1 MDGARYPQEEQ
12 TITAIIVAEGNVR
25 VCTATT
31 LLVKAHR
38 IVIKIAKKD
47 SEFQPD
53 RGQMVTLLYDLG
65 EERILRLKNVV
76 TDVVDGQK
84 WLLQPTAQVAE
95 GERREFLRATAEAG
109 IYAEVVNDRFE
120 LPSHA
125 GDPSALPSQSVDL
138 SGSGVSFDWE
148 GRCKKDEMM
157 FVELGLGEASVRALG
172 RVVRA
177 KAIKGSQSLRV
188 AVHFTEVAEGE
199 RDVLINAVFRHY
211 YEKMHFKPVDES
223 NHNSDS

>member
-12 TITAIIVAEGNVR
+12 TITAISVTDGNVR

-38 IVIKIAKKD
+38 IVIKI
-47 SEFQPD
+47 SERDAEWQPD
-53 RGQMVTLLYDLG
+53 RGHMVTLLYDIG

-76 TDVVDGQK
+76 TDVVDRQK

-95 GERREFLRATAEAG
+95 GERREFLRATAESG
-109 IYAEVVNDRFE
+109 VYAEIVSDGFE
-120 LPSHA
+120 LPVHG
-125 GDPSALPSQSVDL
+125 GDPTALPSQSVDL

-148 GRCKKDEMM
+148 GRCKKEDMM
-157 FVELGLGEASVRALG
+157 FVELGLGGASVRALG

-177 KAIKGSQSLRV
+177 KPIKGTHSMRV

-211 YEKMHFKPVDES
+211 YEKMHFKPVNES
-223 NHNSDS
+223 DASKDA